1 MIKRLL
7 ALSGIALLVV
17 SVVIGARLKTAESIA
32 RAMDKPEAL
41 QGGGGLSQQCKE
53 SFFKI
58 EEITLSNRVIS
69 ENDTGSLTIVL
80 SNNSTEEC
88 ATEVSL
94 RGLQV
99 DIEPSGSQSFY
110 VPPGAKSKTY
120 VWLFSPRKQG
130 SFELIV
136 EAIPYARVVGITVT
150 NVWGL
155 TARQASLL
163 SLLGTFL
170 GPSLTLPGLWA
181 LVKEWR
187 AHNEN
192 PASRRKKDKGG
203 RK

>member
-7 ALSGIALLVV
+7 VLVGIAVLAV
-17 SVVIGARLKTAESIA
+17 SVVIGAYLRAGES
-32 RAMDKPEAL
+32 RASAIDKPESL
-41 QGGGGLSQQCKE
+41 QGGGGLSQQCE
-53 SFFKI
+53 EAFFKI

-69 ENDTGSLTIVL
+69 ENDTGTLTIVL
-80 SNNSTEEC
+80 SNSSAEEC

-99 DIEPSGSQSFY
+99 DIEPSGSKSFY
-110 VPPGAKSKTY
+110 VPPGTRSRTY
-120 VWLFSPRKQG
+120 VWLFSPKKQG

-150 NVWGL
+150 NLWGL
-155 TARQASLL
+155 TARQASVL
-163 SLLGTFL
+163 SLIGSFL

-187 AHNEN
+187 AHKEK
-192 PASRRKKDKGG
+192 STSKRKK
-203 RK
+203 R